1 MKVVT
6 LDSIV
11 SVIRARREYRGFL
24 AEFINE
30 CKIADAIPI
39 PEGATKGEMM
49 QAMFDVEIVDE
60 FAFSYGV
67 KLSNSNYVQFN
78 KDWWDSPYKPKQ
90 TLAYADQSGME
101 FADAPTLQS
110 AT

>member
-11 SVIRARREYRGFL
+11 SVIRARRGYRRFL

-39 PEGATKGEMM
+39 PNNATKGEMM
-49 QAMFDVEIVDE
+49 QAMFDVEIVDD

-67 KLSNSNYVQFN
+67 KLNGSNYVQFN
-78 KDWWDSPYKPKQ
+78 KDWWNSPYKTEKWVN
-90 TLAYADQSGME
+90 
-101 FADAPTLQS
+101 FAKELKDVFEEEVE
-110 AT
+110 